1 MFFKKVF
8 LKSWQISQ
16 ENTCVVVSFLIKLKT
31 FCPPTWLKK
40 DSNKSV
46 SCEICKSFRNT
57 FFEEHLWTNLSGES
71 KKAYWGYRQVTNNWK
86 SLTIFA
92 NYFTIDLW
100 QDPKCVLNCIKLME
114 GIWNGE
120 DTEALIQ
127 SCSVKKIFL
136 RTSQNSLKNTCVSKP
151 WKMSTTK
158 VGHQR
163 KFWVAE
169 RLKRQT
175 SDPS

>member
-92 NYFTIDLW
+92 NYFTIDVW

-136 RTSQNSLKNTCVSKP
+136 RTSQNYWKTPASQNTEKCRP
-151 WKMSTTK
+151 P
-158 VGHQR
+158 
-163 KFWVAE
+163 
-169 RLKRQT
+169 RLAIKESFGLRNG
-175 SDPS
+175 